1 MSTSS
6 AVLTGG
12 RPSAASRPRMARVGR
27 PAAVPRPSCGWCCGR
42 RRNLALVA
50 VLCCFPVLIG
60 FAVHHSPADA
70 GDGPPF
76 LSQVT
81 DNGLFLVFTSLTV
94 LLPFF
99 LPLAVAVASG
109 ESVAGEAS
117 IGTLRN
123 LLVVPVSRTRL
134 LVVKYVGVGGVRV
147 RLRRRGRAGRCRRR
161 AACCSRTATS
171 RCCRAPRCRYAEAL
185 WRPLL
190 VLGYVTAM
198 LAGLAAIG
206 LFVSTL
212 TEVPIGAMA
221 ATAVLAIISQIADSI
236 PQISAIHPYLFS
248 HPWLRFGDVLRS
260 PMSVARVAA
269 GAADPARLPRGLPA
283 GRVGPAAAPRTS
295 PPDRCTGPLTRA
307 VVILVTRHRLLASLG

>member
-6 AVLTGG
+6 ALLTRPAE
-12 RPSAASRPRMARVGR
+12 RPSAAMARSADLRLFRSEVR
-27 PAAVPRPSCGWCCGR
+27 LVLGR
-42 RRNLALVA
+42 RRNLALIA

-60 FAVHHSPADA
+60 FAVHHSPTTP

-99 LPLAVAVASG
+99 LPLAVAVTSG

-134 LVVKYVGVGGVRV
+134 LVVKYLASVVFAFVCVAAVALVGVVVGLLLFPHGSVTLLSGTTV
-147 RLRRRGRAGRCRRR
+147 
-161 AACCSRTATS
+161 S
-171 RCCRAPRCRYAEAL
+171 YAEAL
-185 WRPLL
+185 WRSLL

-248 HPWLRFGDVLRS
+248 HPWMRFGDVLRS
-260 PMSVARVAA
+260 PMSVHGLQQGLWTQLAYLAVFLPAA
-269 GAADPARLPRGLPA
+269 WARL
-283 GRVGPAAAPRTS
+283 RTK
-295 PPDRCTGPLTRA
+295 DITA
-307 VVILVTRHRLLASLG
+307 

>member
-6 AVLTGG
+6 AVLTQPAE
-12 RPSAASRPRMARVGR
+12 RPSAAIARSADLRLFRSEVR
-27 PAAVPRPSCGWCCGR
+27 LVMGR
-42 RRNLALVA
+42 RRNLALIA

-60 FAVHHSPADA
+60 FAVHHSPTTP

-99 LPLAVAVASG
+99 LPLAVAVTSG

-134 LVVKYVGVGGVRV
+134 LVVKYLASVVFAFVCVAAVALVGVVVGLLLFPHGSVTLLSGTTV
-147 RLRRRGRAGRCRRR
+147 
-161 AACCSRTATS
+161 S
-171 RCCRAPRCRYAEAL
+171 YAEAL
-185 WRPLL
+185 WRSLL

-248 HPWLRFGDVLRS
+248 HPWMRFGDVLRS
-260 PMSVARVAA
+260 PMSVHGLQQGLLTQLAYLAVFLPAA
-269 GAADPARLPRGLPA
+269 WARL
-283 GRVGPAAAPRTS
+283 RTK
-295 PPDRCTGPLTRA
+295 DITA
-307 VVILVTRHRLLASLG
+307 

>member
-1 MSTSS
+1 
-6 AVLTGG
+6 
-12 RPSAASRPRMARVGR
+12 MARSADLRLFRSEVR
-27 PAAVPRPSCGWCCGR
+27 LVMGR
-42 RRNLALVA
+42 RRNLALIA

-60 FAVHHSPADA
+60 FAVHHSPTTP

-99 LPLAVAVASG
+99 LPLAVAVTSG

-134 LVVKYVGVGGVRV
+134 LVVKYLASVVFAFVCVAAVALVGVLVGLALFPHGSVTLLSGTTV
-147 RLRRRGRAGRCRRR
+147 
-161 AACCSRTATS
+161 S
-171 RCCRAPRCRYAEAL
+171 YAEAL
-185 WRPLL
+185 WRSLL

-248 HPWLRFGDVLRS
+248 HPWMRFGDVLRS
-260 PMSVARVAA
+260 PMSVHGLQQGLLTQLAYLAVFLPAA
-269 GAADPARLPRGLPA
+269 WARL
-283 GRVGPAAAPRTS
+283 RTK
-295 PPDRCTGPLTRA
+295 DITA
-307 VVILVTRHRLLASLG
+307 

>member
-6 AVLTGG
+6 AVLTRPAE
-12 RPSAASRPRMARVGR
+12 RPSASMARSADLRLFRSEVR
-27 PAAVPRPSCGWCCGR
+27 LVMGR
-42 RRNLALVA
+42 RRNLALIA

-60 FAVHHSPADA
+60 FAVHHSPTTP

-99 LPLAVAVASG
+99 LPLAVAVTSG

-134 LVVKYVGVGGVRV
+134 LVVKYLASVVFAFVCIAAVALVGVVVGLLLFPHGSVTLLSGTTV
-147 RLRRRGRAGRCRRR
+147 
-161 AACCSRTATS
+161 S
-171 RCCRAPRCRYAEAL
+171 YAEAL
-185 WRPLL
+185 WRSLL

-248 HPWLRFGDVLRS
+248 HPWMRFGDVLRS
-260 PMSVARVAA
+260 PMSVHGLQQGLLTQLAYLAVFLPAA
-269 GAADPARLPRGLPA
+269 WARL
-283 GRVGPAAAPRTS
+283 RTK
-295 PPDRCTGPLTRA
+295 DITA
-307 VVILVTRHRLLASLG
+307 

>member
-6 AVLTGG
+6 AVLTRPAD
-12 RPSAASRPRMARVGR
+12 RPSAAMARSADLRLFRSEVR
-27 PAAVPRPSCGWCCGR
+27 LVMGR
-42 RRNLALVA
+42 RRNLALIA

-60 FAVHHSPADA
+60 FAVHHSPATP

-99 LPLAVAVASG
+99 LPLAVAVTSG

-134 LVVKYVGVGGVRV
+134 LVVKYLASVVFAFVCVAAVALVGVVVGLLLFPHGSVTLLSGTTV
-147 RLRRRGRAGRCRRR
+147 
-161 AACCSRTATS
+161 S
-171 RCCRAPRCRYAEAL
+171 YAEAL
-185 WRPLL
+185 WRSLL

-248 HPWLRFGDVLRS
+248 HPWMRFGDVLRS
-260 PMSVARVAA
+260 PMSVHGLQQGLLTQLAYLAVFLPAA
-269 GAADPARLPRGLPA
+269 WARL
-283 GRVGPAAAPRTS
+283 RTK
-295 PPDRCTGPLTRA
+295 DITA
-307 VVILVTRHRLLASLG
+307 

>member
-6 AVLTGG
+6 AVLTRPAG
-12 RPSAASRPRMARVGR
+12 RPSGAVARSADLRLFRSEVR
-27 PAAVPRPSCGWCCGR
+27 LVLGR
-42 RRNLALVA
+42 RRNLALIA

-60 FAVHHSPADA
+60 FAVHHSPTTP

-99 LPLAVAVASG
+99 LPLAVAVTSG

-134 LVVKYVGVGGVRV
+134 LVVKYAASVVFAFVCVAAVSLVGVVVGLALFPHGDVTLLSGTTV
-147 RLRRRGRAGRCRRR
+147 SYG
-161 AACCSRTATS
+161 
-171 RCCRAPRCRYAEAL
+171 EAL
-185 WRPLL
+185 WRSLL

-248 HPWLRFGDVLRS
+248 HPWMRFGDVLRS
-260 PMSVARVAA
+260 PMSWDGMQQGLLTQLAYLAVFLPAA
-269 GAADPARLPRGLPA
+269 WARL
-283 GRVGPAAAPRTS
+283 RTK
-295 PPDRCTGPLTRA
+295 DITA
-307 VVILVTRHRLLASLG
+307 

>member
-6 AVLTGG
+6 ALLTRPAE
-12 RPSAASRPRMARVGR
+12 RPSAAMARSADLRLFRSEVR
-27 PAAVPRPSCGWCCGR
+27 LVLGR
-42 RRNLALVA
+42 RRNLALIA

-60 FAVHHSPADA
+60 FAVHHSPTTP

-99 LPLAVAVASG
+99 LPLAVAVTSG

-134 LVVKYVGVGGVRV
+134 LVVKYAASVVFAFVCVAAVALVGVVVGLLLFPHGDVTLLSGTTV
-147 RLRRRGRAGRCRRR
+147 
-161 AACCSRTATS
+161 S
-171 RCCRAPRCRYAEAL
+171 YAEAL
-185 WRPLL
+185 WRSLL

-248 HPWLRFGDVLRS
+248 HPWMRFGDVLRS
-260 PMSVARVAA
+260 PMSVHGLQQGLWTQLAYLAFFLPAA
-269 GAADPARLPRGLPA
+269 WARL
-283 GRVGPAAAPRTS
+283 RTK
-295 PPDRCTGPLTRA
+295 DF
-307 VVILVTRHRLLASLG
+307 

>member
-6 AVLTGG
+6 AVLTRPAG
-12 RPSAASRPRMARVGR
+12 RPSGAVARSADLRLFRSEVR
-27 PAAVPRPSCGWCCGR
+27 LVLGR
-42 RRNLALVA
+42 RRNLALIA

-60 FAVHHSPADA
+60 LAVHHSPTTP

-99 LPLAVAVASG
+99 LPLAVAVTAG

-134 LVVKYVGVGGVRV
+134 LVVKYAASVVFAFVCVAAVALVGVVVGLVLFPHGDVTLLSGTTV
-147 RLRRRGRAGRCRRR
+147 SYG
-161 AACCSRTATS
+161 
-171 RCCRAPRCRYAEAL
+171 EAL
-185 WRPLL
+185 WRSLL

-248 HPWLRFGDVLRS
+248 HPWMRFGDVLRS
-260 PMSVARVAA
+260 PMSWHGLEQGLLTQLAYLAVFLPAA
-269 GAADPARLPRGLPA
+269 WARL
-283 GRVGPAAAPRTS
+283 RTK
-295 PPDRCTGPLTRA
+295 DITA
-307 VVILVTRHRLLASLG
+307 

>member
-6 AVLTGG
+6 AVLT
-12 RPSAASRPRMARVGR
+12 RPESAPVAARTADLRLFRSELRLVL
-27 PAAVPRPSCGWCCGR
+27 GR

-60 FAVHHSPADA
+60 VAVRASAPQ
-70 GDGPPF
+70 GGEGPPF

-99 LPLAVAVASG
+99 LPLAVAVCSG

-134 LVVKYVGVGGVRV
+134 LVVKYAASVVFAFVCTAAVAVVGVVVGLALFPRGDVTLLSGVAV
-147 RLRRRGRAGRCRRR
+147 SYGD
-161 AACCSRTATS
+161 
-171 RCCRAPRCRYAEAL
+171 AL
-185 WRPLL
+185 WRTLL

-221 ATAVLAIISQIADSI
+221 ATAVLAIVSQIADSI
-236 PQISAIHPYLFS
+236 PQISAVHPYLFS
-248 HPWLRFGDVLRS
+248 HPWLAFGDLLRS
-260 PMSVARVAA
+260 PISWDGLQSGLLTQVAYAA
-269 GAADPARLPRGLPA
+269 VFLTAAWARL
-283 GRVGPAAAPRTS
+283 RTK
-295 PPDRCTGPLTRA
+295 DITG
-307 VVILVTRHRLLASLG
+307 

>member
-6 AVLTGG
+6 AVLTRPAE
-12 RPSAASRPRMARVGR
+12 RPSAAMARSADLRLFRSEVR
-27 PAAVPRPSCGWCCGR
+27 LVMGR
-42 RRNLALVA
+42 RRNLALIA

-60 FAVHHSPADA
+60 FAVHHSPTTP

-99 LPLAVAVASG
+99 LPLAVAVTSG

-134 LVVKYVGVGGVRV
+134 LVVKYAASVVFAFVCVAAVALVGVVVGLLLFPHGDVTLLSGTTV
-147 RLRRRGRAGRCRRR
+147 
-161 AACCSRTATS
+161 S
-171 RCCRAPRCRYAEAL
+171 YAEAL
-185 WRPLL
+185 WRSLL

-248 HPWLRFGDVLRS
+248 HPWMRFGDVLRS
-260 PMSVARVAA
+260 PMSVHGLQQGLWTQLAYLAVFLPAA
-269 GAADPARLPRGLPA
+269 WARL
-283 GRVGPAAAPRTS
+283 RTK
-295 PPDRCTGPLTRA
+295 DITA
-307 VVILVTRHRLLASLG
+307 

>member
-6 AVLTGG
+6 ALLTRPAD
-12 RPSAASRPRMARVGR
+12 RPSTAMARSADLRLFRSEVR
-27 PAAVPRPSCGWCCGR
+27 LVMGR
-42 RRNLALVA
+42 RRNLALIA

-60 FAVHHSPADA
+60 FAVHHSPTTP

-99 LPLAVAVASG
+99 LPLAVAVTSG

-134 LVVKYVGVGGVRV
+134 LVVKYLASVVFAFVCVAAVALVGVVVGLLLFPHGSVTLLSGTTV
-147 RLRRRGRAGRCRRR
+147 
-161 AACCSRTATS
+161 S
-171 RCCRAPRCRYAEAL
+171 YAEAL
-185 WRPLL
+185 WRSLL

-236 PQISAIHPYLFS
+236 PQINAIHPYLFS
-248 HPWLRFGDVLRS
+248 HPWMRFGDVLRS
-260 PMSVARVAA
+260 PMSVHGLQQGLLTQLAYLAVFLPAA
-269 GAADPARLPRGLPA
+269 WARL
-283 GRVGPAAAPRTS
+283 RTK
-295 PPDRCTGPLTRA
+295 DITA
-307 VVILVTRHRLLASLG
+307 

>member
-6 AVLTGG
+6 AVLTRPAE
-12 RPSAASRPRMARVGR
+12 RPSAAMARSADLRLFRSEVR
-27 PAAVPRPSCGWCCGR
+27 LVMGR
-42 RRNLALVA
+42 RRNLALIA

-60 FAVHHSPADA
+60 FAVHHSPTTP

-99 LPLAVAVASG
+99 LPLAVAVTSG

-134 LVVKYVGVGGVRV
+134 LVVKYAASVVFAFVCVAAVALVGVVVGLLLFPHGDVTLLSGTTV
-147 RLRRRGRAGRCRRR
+147 
-161 AACCSRTATS
+161 S
-171 RCCRAPRCRYAEAL
+171 YAEAL
-185 WRPLL
+185 WRSLL

-248 HPWLRFGDVLRS
+248 HPWMRFGDVLRS
-260 PMSVARVAA
+260 PMSVHGLQQGLLTQLAYLAVFLPAA
-269 GAADPARLPRGLPA
+269 WARL
-283 GRVGPAAAPRTS
+283 RTK
-295 PPDRCTGPLTRA
+295 DITA
-307 VVILVTRHRLLASLG
+307 

>member
-6 AVLTGG
+6 AVLTRPAE
-12 RPSAASRPRMARVGR
+12 RPSAAMARSADLRLFRSEVR
-27 PAAVPRPSCGWCCGR
+27 LVMGR
-42 RRNLALVA
+42 RRNLALIA

-60 FAVHHSPADA
+60 FAVHHSPTTP

-99 LPLAVAVASG
+99 LPLAVAVTSG

-134 LVVKYVGVGGVRV
+134 LVVKYLVSVVFAFVCVAAVALVGVVVGLLLFPHGDVTLLSGTTV
-147 RLRRRGRAGRCRRR
+147 
-161 AACCSRTATS
+161 S
-171 RCCRAPRCRYAEAL
+171 YAEAL
-185 WRPLL
+185 WRSLL

-236 PQISAIHPYLFS
+236 PQISAIHPFLIT
-248 HPWLRFGDVLRS
+248 HNWLAFGDLFRQ
-260 PMSVARVAA
+260 PVAWGGITTGLYVAA
-269 GAADPARLPRGLPA
+269 AY
-283 GRVGPAAAPRTS
+283 
-295 PPDRCTGPLTRA
+295 A
-307 VVILVTRHRLLASLG
+307 VVFWLAAWARFIAKDVTS

>member
-6 AVLTGG
+6 AVLTRPAG
-12 RPSAASRPRMARVGR
+12 RPSGVAARSADLRLFRSEVRLVL
-27 PAAVPRPSCGWCCGR
+27 GR
-42 RRNLALVA
+42 RRNLALIA

-60 FAVHHSPADA
+60 FAVHQSPAA
-70 GDGPPF
+70 PGDGPPF

-99 LPLAVAVASG
+99 LPLAVAVTSG

-134 LVVKYVGVGGVRV
+134 LVVKYAASVVFAFVCVAAVALVGVVVGLVLFPHGDVTLLSGTTV
-147 RLRRRGRAGRCRRR
+147 SYG
-161 AACCSRTATS
+161 
-171 RCCRAPRCRYAEAL
+171 EAL
-185 WRPLL
+185 WRSLL

-221 ATAVLAIISQIADSI
+221 ATAVLAIVSQIADNI

-248 HPWLRFGDVLRS
+248 HPWMRFGDVLRS
-260 PMSVARVAA
+260 PMSWDGLQQGLLTQLAYLAVFLPLAW
-269 GAADPARLPRGLPA
+269 ARL
-283 GRVGPAAAPRTS
+283 RTK
-295 PPDRCTGPLTRA
+295 DITA
-307 VVILVTRHRLLASLG
+307 

>member
-6 AVLTGG
+6 AVLTRPAG
-12 RPSAASRPRMARVGR
+12 RPSGAMAR
-27 PAAVPRPSCGWCCGR
+27 AADLRLFRSEVRLVLGR
-42 RRNLALVA
+42 RRNLALIA

-60 FAVHHSPADA
+60 FAVHQSPAA
-70 GDGPPF
+70 PGDGPPF

-134 LVVKYVGVGGVRV
+134 LVVKYAASVVFAFVCVAAVALVGVVVGLVLFPHGDVTLLSGTTV
-147 RLRRRGRAGRCRRR
+147 
-161 AACCSRTATS
+161 S
-171 RCCRAPRCRYAEAL
+171 YAEAL
-185 WRPLL
+185 WRSLL

-221 ATAVLAIISQIADSI
+221 ATAVLAIVSQIADNI

-248 HPWLRFGDVLRS
+248 HPWMRFGDVLRS
-260 PMSVARVAA
+260 PMSWDGLQQGLLTQLAYLVVFLPAA
-269 GAADPARLPRGLPA
+269 WARL
-283 GRVGPAAAPRTS
+283 RTK
-295 PPDRCTGPLTRA
+295 DITA
-307 VVILVTRHRLLASLG
+307 

>member
-6 AVLTGG
+6 ALLTRPAE
-12 RPSAASRPRMARVGR
+12 RPSAAMARSADLRLFRSEVR
-27 PAAVPRPSCGWCCGR
+27 LVLGR
-42 RRNLALVA
+42 RRNLALIA

-60 FAVHHSPADA
+60 FAVHHSPTTP

-99 LPLAVAVASG
+99 LPLAVAVTSG

-134 LVVKYVGVGGVRV
+134 LVVKYAASVVFAFVCVAAVALVGVVVGLLLFPHGDVTLLSGTTV
-147 RLRRRGRAGRCRRR
+147 
-161 AACCSRTATS
+161 S
-171 RCCRAPRCRYAEAL
+171 YAEAL
-185 WRPLL
+185 WRSLL

-248 HPWLRFGDVLRS
+248 HPWMRFGDVLRS
-260 PMSVARVAA
+260 PMSVHGLQQGLWTQLAYLAVFLPAA
-269 GAADPARLPRGLPA
+269 WARL
-283 GRVGPAAAPRTS
+283 RTK
-295 PPDRCTGPLTRA
+295 DITA
-307 VVILVTRHRLLASLG
+307 

>member
-1 MSTSS
+1 MSMSS
-6 AVLTGG
+6 AVLE
-12 RPSAASRPRMARVGR
+12 R
-27 PAAVPRPSCGWCCGR
+27 PAARTAAVTPALDLRLFRSELRLALGR
-42 RRNLALVA
+42 RRNGALVA

-60 FAVHHSPADA
+60 LAVQHSPTTP

-99 LPLAVAVASG
+99 LPLAVAVAAG

-134 LVVKYVGVGGVRV
+134 LAVKYAASVVFALVCVAAVAVVGVVVG
-147 RLRRRGRAGRCRRR
+147 LALFPRGDVTLLSG
-161 AACCSRTATS
+161 TS
-171 RCCRAPRCRYAEAL
+171 VSYGDAL
-185 WRPLL
+185 WRTLL

-221 ATAVLAIISQIADSI
+221 ATAVLAIVSQIADSI
-236 PQISAIHPYLFS
+236 PQISAVHPYLFS
-248 HPWLRFGDVLRS
+248 HPWLAFGDLLRAPVSWDGLQSGLLTQAAYAAVFLTAAWARLRS
-260 PMSVARVAA
+260 K
-269 GAADPARLPRGLPA
+269 DI
-283 GRVGPAAAPRTS
+283 TS
-295 PPDRCTGPLTRA
+295 
-307 VVILVTRHRLLASLG
+307 

>member
-1 MSTSS
+1 
-6 AVLTGG
+6 
-12 RPSAASRPRMARVGR
+12 MARSADLRLFRSEVR
-27 PAAVPRPSCGWCCGR
+27 LVMGR
-42 RRNLALVA
+42 RRNLALIA

-60 FAVHHSPADA
+60 FAVHHSPATP

-99 LPLAVAVASG
+99 LPLAVAVTSG

-134 LVVKYVGVGGVRV
+134 LVVKYLASVVFALVCVAAVSLVGVVVGLVLFPHGDVTLLSGTTV
-147 RLRRRGRAGRCRRR
+147 SYG
-161 AACCSRTATS
+161 
-171 RCCRAPRCRYAEAL
+171 EAL
-185 WRPLL
+185 WRALL

-248 HPWLRFGDVLRS
+248 HPWMRFGDVLRS
-260 PMSVARVAA
+260 PMSWHGLQQGLLTQLAYLVVFLPAA
-269 GAADPARLPRGLPA
+269 WARL
-283 GRVGPAAAPRTS
+283 RTK
-295 PPDRCTGPLTRA
+295 DITA
-307 VVILVTRHRLLASLG
+307 